1 MTDGEAQ
8 AQERRAAGSPNAGLC
23 HHPCCP
29 GSPRFSGRVFREK
42 PSGDR
47 PGLGEPVFSLHRMA
61 NNAIMAGGASL
72 AGCRPGVSAGVWRS
86 PGEEPTSLPLRVPA
100 PFSTEARS
108 SPGHEGAG
116 RGMGPPDRGL
126 DGASVHRI
134 QTEESDPKS
143 HAQRG
148 GRAQWFT
155 VWAPQIPALPWAGH
169 AALARFSLLPVS
181 GPSLVN

>member
-1 MTDGEAQ
+1 MLDTRQ
-8 AQERRAAGSPNAGLC
+8 GLC
-23 HHPCCP
+23 HHPCCL

-72 AGCRPGVSAGVWRS
+72 AGCRPGVSAGVWPS
-86 PGEEPTSLPLRVPA
+86 PGEKPTSLSLRVPA

-134 QTEESDPKS
+134 QTEESDLKS

-148 GRAQWFT
+148 GGAQWFT